1 MSSPNKRAYA
11 KVYYSEAG
19 EVVVAACDEDV
30 LGLKLKE
37 EERGVVLNVDPSFYG
52 GELLAIDDVMRL
64 VERAYTAN
72 LVGEA
77 VVSAAIARGYVH
89 PEAVMRVR
97 GVPVALIVRITEGER
112 VE

>member
-1 MSSPNKRAYA
+1 MSAQNKRAYA

-19 EVVVAACDEDV
+19 ELVVAACDEDA
-30 LGLKLKE
+30 LGLKLRE
-37 EERGVVLNVDPSFYG
+37 ENGLVLDVDPSFYG
-52 GELLAIDDVMRL
+52 GELLAIEEVMGL

-77 VVSAAIARGYVH
+77 VVSAAISRGYVH
-89 PEAVMRVR
+89 PEAVIRIR
-97 GVPVALIVRITEGER
+97 GVPVALVVRIPEGER